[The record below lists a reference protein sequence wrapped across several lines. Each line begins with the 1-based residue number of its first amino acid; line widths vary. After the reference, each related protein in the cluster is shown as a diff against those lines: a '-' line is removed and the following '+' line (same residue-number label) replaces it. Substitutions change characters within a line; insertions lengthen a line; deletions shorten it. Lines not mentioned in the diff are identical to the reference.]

1 MDEKD
6 FLSQVNLLTQ
16 RPTLE
21 GRLKQ
26 LLEATRTFFDLDICS
41 LLFVPDSGEDFHLV
55 SCREGADLV
64 QEERGQYFCADRSTH
79 AGYVAA
85 ISSSPGTSSND
96 AADGL
101 PHDANASP
109 GDHPGSGPSDHDA
122 PRIPQIANEVTV
134 YRRSGSGAAATDVF
148 TRNFRVE
155 SVAGADFRP
164 LPNLEVRLRL
174 TRNQAQGEFSDREVE
189 LIEGL
194 IAAIRSAVYSA
205 TQEKYTALFNGY
217 AQKLLACLRVGMFI
231 VSPRLEILEKS
242 PLADELLDRLRCYHL
257 SDRWLAGAS
266 EEHQAR
272 LDQAVFDLNANT
284 ELRYCVVDIIAMGRG
299 EQYPLVIAKTA
310 ALPPLFTESNFVVF
324 IFSSAEDLF
333 NVDRLLSLWQISP
346 AEKRVLTAIA
356 RYDNIKK
363 VALELNISPNTAKAQ
378 LKSVYKKLGVGSKM
392 RLMKRLNLL
401 RNVEALMS

>member
-1 MDEKD
+1 MDETD

-26 LLEATRTFFDLDICS
+26 LLEATRIFFDLDICS

-55 SCREGADLV
+55 SCRGGGDLV
-64 QEERGQYFCADRSTH
+64 QEERGQYFCTDRSVR
-79 AGYVAA
+79 AGYAGDTGPWPGAGGADLCTGVGIYPGDRDAPVTYSTAA
-85 ISSSPGTSSND
+85 EVMAFRRGEPGARD
-96 AADGL
+96 AA
-101 PHDANASP
+101 A
-109 GDHPGSGPSDHDA
+109 
-122 PRIPQIANEVTV
+122 E
-134 YRRSGSGAAATDVF
+134 VF

-164 LPNLEVRLRL
+164 LQNLEVRLRL
-174 TRNQAQGEFSDREVE
+174 TRNQAQGEFSDREIE

-194 IAAIRSAVYSA
+194 IAAIRAAVHTA
-205 TQEKYTALFNGY
+205 AQEKYATLFNGY

-231 VSPRLEILEKS
+231 VSPRLEILEQS
-242 PLADELLDRLRCYHL
+242 PLADELLDRLRIYQR
-257 SDRWLAGAS
+257 SDRWLSGAT
-266 EEHQAR
+266 EEYQAK
-272 LDQAVFDLNANT
+272 LDQAVFELSSDD

-310 ALPPLFTESNFVVF
+310 ALPPAFTESSFAVF

-346 AEKRVLTAIA
+346 AEKRVLAAIA

-363 VALELNISPNTAKAQ
+363 VAIELNISPNTAKAQ

-392 RLMKRLNLL
+392 RLMKRLNVL